1 MLRNRWKI
9 ILAMLATAVLIA
21 LLVPKT
27 AKFSYDY
34 KKGQPWKYD
43 NLYAL
48 FDFPLI
54 KTDDQILEERVNSTE
69 KTVPYYKYSTEVV
82 NRNLKQA
89 ERLELGKYKSAVISE
104 LRTIYEKGVVGD
116 DEQDVDAEVIYI
128 QREKRASKR
137 PATDIYRLTE
147 ARAKLLA
154 DMLKIGGGESVDSL
168 FREQG
173 VYELIAPNL
182 LYDSQTTALVKAQS
196 EKSVS
201 PTAGF
206 VSAGELIVSQG
217 ELVTAEVSQMLDSYK
232 KEYEISMGYS
242 RSPFIFWLGN
252 LLLATAI
259 LVVFYF
265 VVHYVTPHA
274 FNDSRIYYLLLV
286 FAVASAVA
294 LIIARINEEFL
305 YLVPFTL
312 AAIFLQAFFR
322 PKLIMG
328 IYVVSLLPLLVFTRS
343 GVVPFFTFLI
353 AGITAIYF
361 FGRFN
366 KGWSQFVAA
375 LAVFIVLAV
384 VFMACYMT
392 EMTTLS
398 PLRVLIYLFISALLN
413 IAGYPLVYL
422 FEKMFNL
429 VSNSRLA
436 ELCDTTNPLIR
447 ELEHKAP
454 GTFQHSLQVMNL
466 ADAAARSIDANPV
479 RVRAGALYHD
489 IGKIANP
496 QCFVENE
503 SLIAKAEEEKYHTNL
518 QPEQSA
524 QDIIKHVTD
533 GVEVAR
539 RYRLPQLIVNYI
551 LSHHGTTTTG
561 YFYQKYLNA
570 GGSPDSIRE
579 FTYPGKKPVT
589 KEETI
594 LMLCDS
600 IEAASRTLKDY
611 SPESVSEF
619 VERIVKSKMDEHQ
632 FDDAEISISELGT
645 VKATVK
651 NYLAQMHHERIV
663 YPKRNNQH
671 INK

>member
-1 MLRNRWKI
+1 MLKDRLKI
-9 ILAMLATAVLIA
+9 ILAMLAVAVVLV

-34 KKGQPWKYD
+34 KKGQPWKYE

-54 KTDDQILEERVNSTE
+54 KTDDQLLEERVNATDNV
-69 KTVPYYKYSTEVV
+69 VPYYKYSVDVV
-82 NRNLKQA
+82 NKNLKQA
-89 ERLELGKYKSAVISE
+89 ERLELGKYKSAVISD
-104 LRTIYEKGVVGD
+104 LRSIYEKGVVGD
-116 DEQDVDAEVIYI
+116 DGIDDAAEVVYV
-128 QREKRASKR
+128 QREKRAAKR
-137 PATDIYRLTE
+137 PAKDIYKLTE

-154 DMLKIGGGESVDSL
+154 DIIKLGGGESVDSL

-173 VYELIAPNL
+173 VYELLAPNL
-182 LYDSQTTALVKAQS
+182 EYDSQTTALVKARS
-196 EKSVS
+196 DNSVS
-201 PTAGF
+201 PTSGF

-217 ELVTAEVSQMLDSYK
+217 ELVTAEVSQMLDSYR
-232 KEYEISMGYS
+232 KEFETNMGYG
-242 RSPFIFWLGN
+242 RSGVAFWLGN
-252 LLLATAI
+252 LLIAIAI

-265 VVHYVTPHA
+265 VVQYTTPHA
-274 FNDSRIYYLLLV
+274 FNDSRIYYLLMV
-286 FAVASAVA
+286 FGISAAAA
-294 LIIARINEEFL
+294 LIISHINEELL
-305 YLVPFTL
+305 YLMPFTL
-312 AAIFLQAFFR
+312 TAIFLQAFFR

-343 GVVPFFTFLI
+343 GLVPFFIFVI
-353 AGITAIYF
+353 AGAVAIYI
-361 FGRFN
+361 FGLFN
-366 KGWSQFVAA
+366 KGWRQFVAA
-375 LAVFIVLAV
+375 IVIYVALAIT
-384 VFMACYMT
+384 FMACYMT

-398 PLRVLIYLFISALLN
+398 PLKVLIYLFISAMLN

-447 ELEHKAP
+447 ELEQKAP

-489 IGKIANP
+489 IGKINNP
-496 QCFVENE
+496 QCYVENE
-503 SLIAKAEEEKYHTNL
+503 SLVSKDEKDKYHTNL
-518 QPEQSA
+518 SPEQSA
-524 QDIIKHVTD
+524 QDIIRHVTD
-533 GVEVAR
+533 GVEIAQ
-539 RYRLPQLIVNYI
+539 RYRLPKLIVNYI
-551 LSHHGTTTTG
+551 LSHHGTTTVG
-561 YFYQKYLNA
+561 YFYQKHLNS
-570 GGSPDSIRE
+570 GGSPERIKV

-600 IEAASRTLKDY
+600 VEAASRTLTDY
-611 SPESVSEF
+611 SPEAISAF
-619 VERIVKSKMDEHQ
+619 VERIVKSKMNENQ

-645 VKATVK
+645 VKATIK
-651 NYLAQMHHERIV
+651 QYLAQMHHERIV
-663 YPKRNNQH
+663 YPKRNKLIHQ
-671 INK
+671 

>member
-104 LRTIYEKGVVGD
+104 LRAIYEKGVVGD

-173 VYELIAPNL
+173 VYELSAPNL

-232 KEYEISMGYS
+232 KEYEI
-242 RSPFIFWLGN
+242 R
-252 LLLATAI
+252 
-259 LVVFYF
+259 
-265 VVHYVTPHA
+265 
-274 FNDSRIYYLLLV
+274 
-286 FAVASAVA
+286 
-294 LIIARINEEFL
+294 
-305 YLVPFTL
+305 
-312 AAIFLQAFFR
+312 
-322 PKLIMG
+322 
-328 IYVVSLLPLLVFTRS
+328 
-343 GVVPFFTFLI
+343 
-353 AGITAIYF
+353 
-361 FGRFN
+361 
-366 KGWSQFVAA
+366 
-375 LAVFIVLAV
+375 
-384 VFMACYMT
+384 
-392 EMTTLS
+392 
-398 PLRVLIYLFISALLN
+398 
-413 IAGYPLVYL
+413 
-422 FEKMFNL
+422 
-429 VSNSRLA
+429 
-436 ELCDTTNPLIR
+436 
-447 ELEHKAP
+447 
-454 GTFQHSLQVMNL
+454 
-466 ADAAARSIDANPV
+466 
-479 RVRAGALYHD
+479 
-489 IGKIANP
+489 
-496 QCFVENE
+496 
-503 SLIAKAEEEKYHTNL
+503 
-518 QPEQSA
+518 
-524 QDIIKHVTD
+524 
-533 GVEVAR
+533 
-539 RYRLPQLIVNYI
+539 
-551 LSHHGTTTTG
+551 
-561 YFYQKYLNA
+561 
-570 GGSPDSIRE
+570 
-579 FTYPGKKPVT
+579 
-589 KEETI
+589 
-594 LMLCDS
+594 
-600 IEAASRTLKDY
+600 
-611 SPESVSEF
+611 
-619 VERIVKSKMDEHQ
+619 
-632 FDDAEISISELGT
+632 
-645 VKATVK
+645 
-651 NYLAQMHHERIV
+651 
-663 YPKRNNQH
+663 
-671 INK
+671 